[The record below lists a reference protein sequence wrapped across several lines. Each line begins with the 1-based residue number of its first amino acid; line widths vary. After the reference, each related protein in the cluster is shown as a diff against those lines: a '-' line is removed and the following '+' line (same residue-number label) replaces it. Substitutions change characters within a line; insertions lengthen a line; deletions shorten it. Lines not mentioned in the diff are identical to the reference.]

1 MTAHHIECP
10 CPECELDR
18 EIDNMVSPDG
28 SSRVAEESAQPL
40 RRGWGSQY
48 DGRFTAREERQDA

>member
-1 MTAHHIECP
+1 MTAHHIKCP

-18 EIDNMVSPDG
+18 EIDNMVTPDG
-28 SSRVAEESAQPL
+28 SSMVAEEGVQPL

-48 DGRFTAREERQDA
+48 DGRYREDS